1 MYVMMQPEAR
11 KWDNVFKVLT
21 GKDAHPHKL
30 IKRMHFTAGNTLEF
44 TIPTIN
50 HRTVY
55 SNVFCLRRRYWSN
68 KQS

>member
-1 MYVMMQPEAR
+1 MYFLLYSMYVMMQPEAR

-44 TIPTIN
+44 TIPTTN
-50 HRTVY
+50 H
-55 SNVFCLRRRYWSN
+55 
-68 KQS
+68 